1 MNTEYW
7 IGLLAFCAILFTIGM
22 LAPGKRKKHKSL

>member
-7 IGLLAFCAILFTIGM
+7 IGLLAFCAILFAIGL
-22 LAPGKRKKHKSL
+22 LAPRKHKKHKCT